1 MKKLLFFII
10 VAIAQVNTLQADD
23 VSVEQA
29 LQVARQFAI
38 ERSSRSGMQKA
49 PSAIA
54 PSLAYTVKSLQN
66 NDTHN
71 EASLQNNDTHNNVYV
86 INLGEDQG
94 FVVVS
99 GETGTT
105 AAVLGYCDQG
115 TFSYDD
121 APCNLKALLQQYAG
135 QIDCL
140 RENRN
145 LTPRS
150 TFFFKRHRQRSGGA
164 VCHDKVESRY
174 ALQRPVSHVR
184 WQDTHRHRLYGHRHG
199 ADNGLLEIPSSGSRA
214 TQLHVLSG
222 GDHRC
227 DLLCRLQP
235 VLLQLGQHARQLR
248 R

>member
-10 VAIAQVNTLQADD
+10 VAIAQVDTLQADD

-38 ERSSRSGMQKA
+38 ERSERSGMQKA

-99 GETGTT
+99 GESQSHSS
-105 AAVLGYCDQG
+105 L
-115 TFSYDD
+115 
-121 APCNLKALLQQYAG
+121 
-135 QIDCL
+135 
-140 RENRN
+140 

-199 ADNGLLEIPSSGSRA
+199 ADNGLLEIPPPGSRA

-227 DLLCRLQP
+227 DLLCRL
-235 VLLQLGQHARQLR
+235 
-248 R
+248 